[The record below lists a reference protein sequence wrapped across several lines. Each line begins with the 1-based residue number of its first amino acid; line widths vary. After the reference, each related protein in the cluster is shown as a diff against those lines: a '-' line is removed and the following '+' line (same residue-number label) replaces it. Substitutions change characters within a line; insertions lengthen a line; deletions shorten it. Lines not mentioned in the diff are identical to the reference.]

1 MTINYL
7 EGFDKTMLAQGH
19 QANTGYATGRR
30 LIELSDCK
38 SCHALNQK
46 SIGPAYIDVAKKYKG
61 SSQAE
66 GRLAAKVIKGGAGVW
81 GEQPM
86 SAHPQ
91 LTNQEAS
98 EMVRYILSL
107 ANNKP
112 ANSQPLAGDYK
123 PAAQEKP
130 GSYVL
135 TASYTDRG
143 NGSIG
148 PLTQSRTVA
157 LRSPILKATAADK
170 KQAIFEYDVPKFGKA
185 AIGTATGSFVMFD
198 SLDMTGL
205 SGLSAT
211 AFASDERVVGGKLE
225 VHLDAPTGPLLGAAD
240 VKVGTNGPVNL
251 PFNSPATGMHRLYL
265 VFVNPSAGQKPLF
278 ALTTIQLQNQS
289 M

>member
-1 MTINYL
+1 
-7 EGFDKTMLAQGH
+7 
-19 QANTGYATGRR
+19 
-30 LIELSDCK
+30 
-38 SCHALNQK
+38 
-46 SIGPAYIDVAKKYKG
+46 VAKKYKG

-107 ANNKP
+107 ANDKP
-112 ANSQPLAGDYK
+112 TNSQPLSGDYK
-123 PAAQEKP
+123 PAPQEKP

-143 NGSIG
+143 NGTIG

-170 KQAIFEYDVPKFGKA
+170 KETIFEYELPKLGTA
-185 AIGTATGSFVMFD
+185 AIGTATGSYIMFD
-198 SLDMTGL
+198 SLDMTDIR
-205 SGLSAT
+205 GLSAT
-211 AFASDERVVGGKLE
+211 AFASDDRVAGGKLE
-225 VHLDAPTGPLLGAAD
+225 AHLDSPTGPLLGSAD
-240 VKVGTNGPVNL
+240 VKTGTNGPVNV
-251 PFNSPATGMHRLYL
+251 PFNGPATGMHRLYL

-278 ALTTIQLQNQS
+278 ALTTVQFLNQS